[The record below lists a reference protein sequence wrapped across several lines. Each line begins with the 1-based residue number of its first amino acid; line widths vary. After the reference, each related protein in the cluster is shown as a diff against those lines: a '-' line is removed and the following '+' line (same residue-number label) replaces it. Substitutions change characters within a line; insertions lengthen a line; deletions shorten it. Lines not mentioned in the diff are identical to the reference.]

1 MRIVVEDEVTPE
13 ANAMLQALY
22 SRSAASVVDH
32 LARVQERGFRKFMES
47 YYVGYGHESIGD
59 CGFTTIFIE
68 NVSILTCKAVQDS
81 PLYFGQETST
91 RYLDF
96 SQQGYSD
103 PVSSEMST
111 SVIRGWLDLYAQV
124 NAETLA
130 ELKATW
136 PCPDGVKDGVWVKT
150 LEARAFDIARGFLPA
165 GIHSQLSWTT
175 NLRQAADRLRD
186 LSVYPLQ
193 ETREVAA
200 RIRETLKDRY
210 PGSFSHKDYPAQTA
224 YRAMTAGEGAYY
236 QGQPDHPAFAYVC
249 TADRDGIDLLDRRIF
264 TDRPKY
270 EPLPRRAGSFA
281 SFECQFLLDFG
292 SFRDLQRHR
301 NGFCEMPLLT
311 WTHGFHPWYLD
322 SLPAATR
329 AEVEPRIAELKAL
342 SEALVTSDAERQN
355 YLPLGLLVPCRVVY
369 DLRQMA
375 YVAELRSGKTVHAT
389 LRTVAHRLH
398 DAIKA
403 EFPFV
408 TLHCDLDA
416 SDLDAKRGTQD
427 IRAANNAE
435 PSST

>member
-1 MRIVVEDEVTPE
+1 MRIVIEDEVAPE

-22 SRSAASVVDH
+22 SRSASSVVDH

-68 NVSILTCKAVQDS
+68 DVSILACKAVQDT

-96 SQQGYSD
+96 SAQGFSD
-103 PVSSEMST
+103 PVGSAASEA
-111 SVIRGWLDLYAQV
+111 VIRGWLDLYAEV

-130 ELKATW
+130 ELQATQ
-136 PCPDGVKDGVWVKT
+136 PCPEGVKESVWAKT

-175 NLRQAADRLRD
+175 NLRQAADHLRD
-186 LSVYPLQ
+186 LTVHPLS
-193 ETREVAA
+193 ETRAVAA
-200 RIRETLKDRY
+200 KILEDLKDRY
-210 PGSFSHKDYPAQTA
+210 PGSFSHKDYPAQSA
-224 YRAMTAGEGAYY
+224 YRAMTAGADAYY
-236 QGQPDHPAFAYVC
+236 RGQADHPAFAYVC
-249 TADRDGIDLLDRRIF
+249 TADRAGIDMLDRRVF

-270 EPLPRRAGSFA
+270 EPLPRRAGSYA
-281 SFECQFLLDFG
+281 SFECLFLLDFG
-292 SFRDLQRHR
+292 SFRDIQRHR
-301 NGFCEMPLLT
+301 NGFCEMPLLS
-311 WTHGFHPWYLD
+311 WTHGFHPWYLE
-322 SLPAATR
+322 SLPAPTR
-329 AEVEPRIAELKAL
+329 AAVEPRM
-342 SEALVTSDAERQN
+342 EALRAEAEKLPATDQERQN

-398 DAIKA
+398 DAVKA

-408 TLHCDLDA
+408 ALHCDLEA
-416 SDLDAKRGTQD
+416 SELDARRGTQD
-427 IRAANNAE
+427 IRPTSNQ
-435 PSST
+435 

>member
-1 MRIVVEDEVTPE
+1 MRIVIEDEVTPE

-59 CGFTTIFIE
+59 CGFTTVFIE
-68 NVSILTCKAVQDS
+68 DVSILTCKAVQDT

-96 SQQGYSD
+96 SQQGFSD
-103 PVSSEMST
+103 PVGSADSEA
-111 SVIRGWLDLYAQV
+111 VIRGWLDLYAQV

-130 ELKATW
+130 ELRATR
-136 PCPDGVKDGVWVKT
+136 PCPDGVKETVWAKT

-175 NLRQAADRLRD
+175 NLRQAADHLRD
-186 LSVYPLQ
+186 LAAHPLS
-193 ETREVAA
+193 ETRAVAA
-200 RIRETLKDRY
+200 EILAGLKDRY
-210 PGSFSHKDYPAQTA
+210 PGSFSHKDYPEQSA
-224 YRAMTAGEGAYY
+224 YRQMAAGAGAYY
-236 QGQPDHPAFAYVC
+236 RGQEDHPAFAYVC
-249 TADRDGIDLLDRRIF
+249 SADHGGIDLLDRRVF

-281 SFECQFLLDFG
+281 TFECQFLLDFG

-301 NGFCEMPLLT
+301 NGYCEMPLLT
-311 WTHGFHPWYLD
+311 WRHGFHPWYLE
-322 SLPAATR
+322 SLPAETR
-329 AEVEPRIAELKAL
+329 AAVEPRMADLRAAAERLATG
-342 SEALVTSDAERQN
+342 EEERQN

-398 DAIKA
+398 DAVKE

-408 TLHCDLDA
+408 VLHCDLEP
-416 SDLDAKRGTQD
+416 SELDARRGTQD
-427 IRAANNAE
+427 IRPA
-435 PSST
+435 

>member
-1 MRIVVEDEVTPE
+1 MRVVIEDEVAPE

-68 NVSILTCKAVQDS
+68 DVSILTCKAVQDT

-96 SQQGYSD
+96 SAQGYSD
-103 PVSSEMST
+103 PVGTAASEA
-111 SVIRGWLDLYAQV
+111 VIKGWLELYALV

-130 ELKATW
+130 ELRATR
-136 PCPDGVKDGVWVKT
+136 PCPEGVKEGVWDKT

-175 NLRQAADRLRD
+175 NLRQAADHLRD
-186 LSVYPLQ
+186 LAAHPLA
-193 ETREVAA
+193 ETRAVAA
-200 RIRETLKDRY
+200 RILADLRERY
-210 PGSFSHKDYPAQTA
+210 PGSFSHKDYPEQTA
-224 YRAMTAGEGAYY
+224 YRALMAGEGAYY
-236 QGQPDHPAFAYVC
+236 RGQSDHPAFAYVC
-249 TADRDGIDLLDRRIF
+249 TADREGVDLLDRRIF

-270 EPLPRRAGSFA
+270 EPLPRRAGSYA

-292 SFRDLQRHR
+292 SFRDIQRHR
-301 NGFCEMPLLT
+301 NGFCEMPLLS
-311 WTHGFHPWYLD
+311 WAHGFHPWYLD
-322 SLPAATR
+322 GLPAATR
-329 AEVEPRIAELKAL
+329 DAVEPRIAELRLAAERL
-342 SEALVTSDAERQN
+342 AASEEERQN
-355 YLPLGLLVPCRVVY
+355 YLPLGLLVPCRVDY
-369 DLRQMA
+369 DLRQMV

-389 LRTVAHRLH
+389 LRAIAHQLH
-398 DAIKA
+398 DAVRA

-408 TLHCDLDA
+408 ALHCDLEA
-416 SDLDAKRGTQD
+416 SELDARRGTQD
-427 IRAANNAE
+427 IRPVGPGA
-435 PSST
+435 

>member
-1 MRIVVEDEVTPE
+1 MRIVIEDEVAPE

-59 CGFTTIFIE
+59 CGFTTVFIE
-68 NVSILTCKAVQDS
+68 NVSILTCKAVQDT

-96 SQQGYSD
+96 SEQGYSD
-103 PVSSEMST
+103 PAGSSASERL
-111 SVIRGWLDLYAQV
+111 IQGWLDLYATV

-130 ELKATW
+130 ELRATRS
-136 PCPDGVKDGVWVKT
+136 CPEGVKESVWDKT

-175 NLRQAADRLRD
+175 NLRQAADHLRD
-186 LSVYPLQ
+186 LKNHPLA
-193 ETREVAA
+193 ETRAVAA
-200 RIRETLKDRY
+200 QILAALQAKY
-210 PGSFSHKDYPAQTA
+210 PGSFSHKDYPEQSA
-224 YRAMTAGEGAYY
+224 YRAMTAGAGAYY
-236 QGQPDHPAFAYVC
+236 RGQPDHPAFAFVC
-249 TADRDGIDLLDRRIF
+249 STDRAGLEMMDRRIF

-281 SFECQFLLDFG
+281 TFECQFLLDFG
-292 SFRDLQRHR
+292 SFRDIQRHR
-301 NGFCEMPLLT
+301 NGYCEMPLLT
-311 WTHGFHPWYLD
+311 WQYGFHPWYLD
-322 SLPAATR
+322 SLPEATR
-329 AEVEPRIAELKAL
+329 DRVEPRLAELRVAAEAL
-342 SEALVTSDAERQN
+342 SVSEEERQN

-389 LRTVAHRLH
+389 LRTVAHCMH
-398 DAIKA
+398 DAVKA

-408 TLHCDLDA
+408 ALHCDLEP
-416 SDLDAKRGTQD
+416 SELDAKRGTQD
-427 IRAANNAE
+427 IR
-435 PSST
+435 PVT